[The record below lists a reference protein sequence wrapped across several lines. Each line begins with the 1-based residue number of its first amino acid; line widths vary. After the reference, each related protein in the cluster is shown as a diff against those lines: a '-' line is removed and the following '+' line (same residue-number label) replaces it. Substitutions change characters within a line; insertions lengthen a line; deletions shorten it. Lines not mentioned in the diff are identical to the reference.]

1 MQLLQLT
8 ADKIIDLSRLVA
20 VLPDKDRENYSLI
33 MEGSDRSISV
43 DRQDVSIISK
53 YLDNKNTDVQT
64 KYNLTDLAKPQAVE
78 VLQARIAK
86 YSLMSDAESA
96 AKASAWERFKQD
108 IDAERPDDCKLY
120 S

>member
-1 MQLLQLT
+1 MNSEFKT
-8 ADKIIDLSRLVA
+8 
-20 VLPDKDRENYSLI
+20 PD
-33 MEGSDRSISV
+33 
-43 DRQDVSIISK
+43 SK
-53 YLDNKNTDVQT
+53 YLDNKNTDIQT
-64 KYNLTDLAKPQAVE
+64 KYNLTHLAKPQAVE

>member
-1 MQLLQLT
+1 MRLEYTQTLT
-8 ADKIIDLSRLVA
+8 VGNAHPTAIL
-20 VLPDKDRENYSLI
+20 
-33 MEGSDRSISV
+33 
-43 DRQDVSIISK
+43 
-53 YLDNKNTDVQT
+53 YLTDIQT